1 MSPQSLTNILNV
13 GRKVDPIIFE
23 AIGHETTSDFRG
35 LLKYYF
41 DAGGK
46 RMRAALVILSCASAG
61 GRIEDAL
68 RPAAVVEM
76 IHNYSLVMDDLIDR
90 GRVRRGRPTLRM
102 VAGDSASLLVAMYYR
117 EVLDEIL
124 QASLLGS
131 KIRQIAI
138 RAMKEIIDGE
148 RFDLLFEQAGR
159 NEPYL
164 VSHRYTKPS
173 FSRYLNMIGK
183 KTAALFKAAAEIG
196 GELAGVAGGTV
207 QNLGE
212 FGWNLGLGFQIM
224 DDVLDICGRETGK
237 ERAKDVVEHK
247 LGNAVILV
255 ALRYMTRGRAELLAI
270 LKSKKVSSAM
280 ARRAQALIATTPAE
294 TECRGIATTYLETAK
309 QHLRVLKQSEY
320 KRALELLSDLVVSRQ
335 F

>member
-1 MSPQSLTNILNV
+1 MSPQPLTNILNV

-23 AIGHETTSDFRG
+23 AIGRETTSDFRG